1 LGIYKVATFFEQNKA
16 SILPDKSSLGIDLD
30 ISRSSRRGVK
40 TPSMF
45 PNIEERPKLNNIMKN
60 RMAQAWDPGMRMMA

>member
-1 LGIYKVATFFEQNKA
+1 
-16 SILPDKSSLGIDLD
+16 
-30 ISRSSRRGVK
+30 
-40 TPSMF
+40 MF